1 MRKIAKHSKIPIPTF
16 YVSFWT
22 MWYHVIIGPRATW
35 LMTRYTSSC
44 LRTWPIPVNF
54 NYLLYIWFRSRR
66 SAETYNNIR
75 NTQTTHKKEELHK
88 RLHWKEKKSNS
99 QHIMTVVQH
108 WNMCTNYNTLL
119 PTTKLQQNI
128 IFALCSTIKLV
139 TRGLQQHG
147 GQRTSITKSRAVQ
160 HIQFYDPLSNRTMI
174 QPNLLIDALL

>member
-1 MRKIAKHSKIPIPTF
+1 MSASGPCD
-16 YVSFWT
+16 T
-22 MWYHVIIGPRATW
+22 MWSLAHEPRDSWHGIRQVVCEHGLYPLILIIYYIFDLGHEDPQKHTI
-35 LMTRYTSSC
+35 TSEIHK
-44 LRTWPIPVNF
+44 LHT
-54 NYLLYIWFRSRR
+54 
-66 SAETYNNIR
+66 
-75 NTQTTHKKEELHK
+75 KKEELHK